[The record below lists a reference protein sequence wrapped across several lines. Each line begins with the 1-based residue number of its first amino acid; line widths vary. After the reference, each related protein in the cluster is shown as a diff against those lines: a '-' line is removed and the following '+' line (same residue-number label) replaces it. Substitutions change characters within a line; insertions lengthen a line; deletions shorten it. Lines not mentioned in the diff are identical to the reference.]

1 MIVSEILPIL
11 ILVLIAVLAITF
23 IVIQGIRSQKSLILD
38 SDSDIF
44 DELVDK
50 KKRQI
55 NANLGGLSWRNYVLL
70 MVICPIALAGI
81 GFVLLDNKSVCIV
94 LAFVGILIPEII
106 LRITAKQQKKK
117 FEENY
122 AMALRAL
129 ASGLRSGLTIE
140 QAIDNVGRNPFLE
153 VGIRDG
159 FKQIATDIKFGIPMD
174 EAFQNFAND
183 SESQD
188 AQDVANALSMQ
199 AKVGGS
205 EAAVITTIV
214 QNINDRIMMRNE
226 IQALFASTNM
236 LVTVMDFMPIV
247 LVGMLYFGAYDL
259 LEPYFESPSMTMVL
273 VGLLAFSVAGS
284 LIIHKMASSAKGR

>member
-284 LIIHKMASSAKGR
+284 LIIHKMANSAKGR